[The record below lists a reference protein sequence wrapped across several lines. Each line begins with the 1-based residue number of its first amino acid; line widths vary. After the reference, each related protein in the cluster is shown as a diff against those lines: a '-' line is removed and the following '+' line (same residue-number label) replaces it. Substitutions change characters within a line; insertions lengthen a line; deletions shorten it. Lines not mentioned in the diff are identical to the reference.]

1 MKKYFLL
8 LILLVIVGCGNI
20 DTSSIDEVERI
31 ETVDEYIESDKEDNK
46 VDRKCIIGEIISVE
60 DDYIYIR
67 GAEDICYN
75 VYTENVS
82 KYTVGYEVYVYY
94 DVKKNIGD
102 NLYMIEAE
110 RVDEAKPEREIPKL

>member
-8 LILLVIVGCGNI
+8 IVLLVIVGCGNI
-20 DTSSIDEVERI
+20 ETSSIDEEERI

>member
-8 LILLVIVGCGNI
+8 LVLLVIVGCGNI

>member
-20 DTSSIDEVERI
+20 DTSSIDEEERI
-31 ETVDEYIESDKEDNK
+31 ETFDEYIESDKDDK

-60 DDYIYIR
+60 DDYICIR